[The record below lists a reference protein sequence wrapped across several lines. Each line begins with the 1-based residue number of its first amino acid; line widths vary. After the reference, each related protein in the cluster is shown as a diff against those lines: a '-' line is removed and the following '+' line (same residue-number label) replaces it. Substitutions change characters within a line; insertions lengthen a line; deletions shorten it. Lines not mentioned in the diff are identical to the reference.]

1 MSIRLCCVF
10 HFVSFQTKHG
20 FDIGIGP
27 VSFNLT
33 SLDKDTPL
41 VRDGFRQVPFFFSI
55 RCGDKSAS
63 ELGIIRKAKKKTKIR
78 LTLTINCLTK
88 AYEN

>member
-1 MSIRLCCVF
+1 MF
-10 HFVSFQTKHG
+10 HFVLFQTKHR

-41 VRDGFRQVPFFFSI
+41 I
-55 RCGDKSAS
+55 RCGSKSAS
-63 ELGIIRKAKKKTKIR
+63 ELGLIQKTKNKTKIR
-78 LTLTINCLTK
+78 LTLMINCPTK
-88 AYEN
+88 ANEN

>member
-1 MSIRLCCVF
+1 MF

-33 SLDKDTPL
+33 SLDKDTTF
-41 VRDGFRQVPFFFSI
+41 VWVGFRQVPFFFSI
-55 RCGDKSAS
+55 RCGSKSAS
-63 ELGIIRKAKKKTKIR
+63 ELGLIRKTKNKT
-78 LTLTINCLTK
+78 N
-88 AYEN
+88 ADD